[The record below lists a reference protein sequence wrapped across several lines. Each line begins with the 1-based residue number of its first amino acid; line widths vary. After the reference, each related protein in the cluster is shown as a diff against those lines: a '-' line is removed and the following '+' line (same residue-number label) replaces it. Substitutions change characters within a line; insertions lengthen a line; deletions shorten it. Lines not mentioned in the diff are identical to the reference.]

1 MRLIAKW
8 DILHGGRN
16 IGAGEEFEVNETDGA
31 ALVALGFEE
40 IQAKPKTKTKTK
52 TKKSAE
58 SAEG

>member
-1 MRLIAKW
+1 MRLKASW

-31 ALVALGFEE
+31 ALVALGFELAE
-40 IQAKPKTKTKTK
+40 PKTKTKTKPK

>member
-16 IGAGEEFEVNETDGA
+16 IGAGEEFEVNEADGA
-31 ALVALGFEE
+31 ALISLGFEE
-40 IQAKPKTKTKTK
+40 VKPAAKTKTK

>member
-1 MRLIAKW
+1 MRLKASW

-31 ALVALGFEE
+31 ALVALGFELVE
-40 IQAKPKTKTKTK
+40 PKTKTKTK
-52 TKKSAE
+52 TKKSAQ

>member
-1 MRLIAKW
+1 MKLKARW

-31 ALVALGFEE
+31 ALLALGFEE

-52 TKKSAE
+52 KSAE